1 MILHAHE
8 SSKHTNRCIYCI
20 MKLKVGLT
28 RVTERHTAMATLWLQ
43 WLVTHLS
50 TGVREQPGVHRW
62 VDLKGKRRERERG
75 RDGQT
80 MYTLAHTHL
89 LSTEADVGLGKL
101 GGGEVETALGAGPA
115 ELLPGKQLRGEEGE
129 PSLPVPGPLLDAL
142 QVEQTV
148 ALHTTPHLRRGGR
161 GEGERGRYGHINISI
176 SA

>member
-1 MILHAHE
+1 MYILHNETE
-8 SSKHTNRCIYCI
+8 SGADQGDRETHSDGHTLAAVACHTSLHRSAGAARGPQ
-20 MKLKVGLT
+20 VG
-28 RVTERHTAMATLWLQ
+28 RSERK
-43 WLVTHLS
+43 
-50 TGVREQPGVHRW
+50 E
-62 VDLKGKRRERERG
+62 ERERG

-142 QVEQTV
+142 QVEQTI